1 MTEAVGGRRTLPRS
15 APEAP
20 EGGHRFRLLHDPAG
34 AVEIHER
41 PDDAAAALIVAS
53 GRRRGTPD
61 RDVPRLIALRGV
73 RHRWRR
79 RASCR

>member
-20 EGGHRFRLLHDPAG
+20 EGGHPFRLLHDPAG

-53 GRRRGTPD
+53 GRRGARP
-61 RDVPRLIALRGV
+61 IATCP
-73 RHRWRR
+73 
-79 RASCR
+79 A